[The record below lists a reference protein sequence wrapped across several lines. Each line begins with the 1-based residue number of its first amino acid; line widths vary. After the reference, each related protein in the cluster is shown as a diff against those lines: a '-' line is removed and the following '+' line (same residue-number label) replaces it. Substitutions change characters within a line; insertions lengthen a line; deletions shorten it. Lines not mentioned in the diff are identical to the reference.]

1 MARISLNLLSILQTL
16 KLKQEYIMMLKL
28 NTLALVAL
36 GFVLIAIAAPVKD
49 IVREASPDPAP
60 DYSDYGSYPPPPG
73 GYKDYPPPAGGY
85 KDYPPP
91 AGGYGSYGSYKE

>member
-1 MARISLNLLSILQTL
+1 MVRISLNLSSILQTL
-16 KLKQEYIMMLKL
+16 KLKQKYIVMLKL

-36 GFVLIAIAAPVKD
+36 GFALTAIAAPIED

-60 DYSDYGSYPPPPG
+60 RDYSNYGSYPPPPG

-85 KDYPPP
+85 
-91 AGGYGSYGSYKE
+91 GSYGSYKE